1 MSTTTY
7 TNVSVR
13 LPREVEAALKAEQKK
28 TAARSVTAVLQKHLE
43 NRLNK
48 GFSVDATRQDR
59 KVPRKV
65 FSLHVATVERLREL
79 ADQHNTEIGS
89 LIFQATQD
97 LVDSSASSS
106 GLYWRAHDSVNLAQ
120 AQAA

>member
-65 FSLHVATVERLREL
+65 FCVLL
-79 ADQHNTEIGS
+79 NIGYFK
-89 LIFQATQD
+89 LIIHKNIPCVRNAFTA
-97 LVDSSASSS
+97 
-106 GLYWRAHDSVNLAQ
+106 YKF
-120 AQAA
+120 